1 MGGEIVDMA
10 SGNVSGHY
18 TSGDLERRIL
28 SALEEAG
35 KDLDSLAVDDLAPV
49 DEFHIRGRVA
59 TEELA
64 KLAEIEPGQALLDV
78 GCGLGGTSRYLA
90 NTFGCHAVG
99 VDLTEE
105 YCRVAEKLSAR
116 VGLGDRTTFR
126 QGSALDLPFPD
137 AHFDVVWTEHV
148 QMNIPDKAGFYRE
161 LRRVLKPHGRL
172 AFHDIFAGAN
182 EGVHFPVP
190 WASDASISHLISVEE
205 LNVLLAELGLSAL
218 RWEDKSNASVTFFK
232 TAQKRI
238 RTKGWLPVG
247 LHLLMGDDASVKFGN
262 VLRNLEEGRVQVIQA
277 VMER

>member
-10 SGNVSGHY
+10 SGSVSGHY

-90 NTFGCHAVG
+90 STFGCNAVG

-116 VGLGDRTTFR
+116 VGLGDRTAFR

-137 AHFDVVWTEHV
+137 GQFDIVWTEHV

-182 EGVHFPVP
+182 EGAHFPVP